1 MGSASRAPQG
11 TLRVS
16 LPVEA
21 NQKIAR
27 RIPPMFARIV
37 EFVPRA
43 EKKDEFIN
51 VMKKE
56 VLPILKKQV
65 GFLDIL
71 PLFPEMRNEKA
82 VHITLWM
89 EKRDAERYEKEV
101 FARVEDIL
109 RPFLNTPITW
119 RHYQVETTLCEH
131 FVNALA
137 A

>member
-1 MGSASRAPQG
+1 MY
-11 TLRVS
+11 
-16 LPVEA
+16 
-21 NQKIAR
+21 
-27 RIPPMFARIV
+27 ARIV

-71 PLFPEMRNEKA
+71 PLFPEMKNEKA

-101 FARVEDIL
+101 FPRVEDIL

-119 RHYQVETTLCEH
+119 RLYQVETTLCEH

>member
-1 MGSASRAPQG
+1 
-11 TLRVS
+11 
-16 LPVEA
+16 
-21 NQKIAR
+21 
-27 RIPPMFARIV
+27 MFARIV

-71 PLFPEMRNEKA
+71 PLFPEMKNEKA

-101 FARVEDIL
+101 FPRVEDIL

-119 RHYQVETTLCEH
+119 RLYQVETTLCEH

>member
-1 MGSASRAPQG
+1 
-11 TLRVS
+11 
-16 LPVEA
+16 
-21 NQKIAR
+21 
-27 RIPPMFARIV
+27 MFARIV

-43 EKKDEFIN
+43 EKKDEFIKI
-51 VMKKE
+51 MKNE

-71 PLFPEMRNEKA
+71 PLFPEMKNEKA
-82 VHITLWM
+82 VHITLWA

-101 FARVEDIL
+101 FPRVEDIV
-109 RPFLNTPITW
+109 RPFLTTPITW
-119 RHYQVETTLCEH
+119 KLYNVESTLCEH

>member
-1 MGSASRAPQG
+1 
-11 TLRVS
+11 
-16 LPVEA
+16 
-21 NQKIAR
+21 
-27 RIPPMFARIV
+27 MFARIV

-43 EKKDEFIN
+43 EKKTEFLRI
-51 VMKKE
+51 MKDE

-71 PLFPEMRNEKA
+71 ALFPEMKNEKA

-101 FARVEDIL
+101 FPTVEDIL
-109 RPFLNTPITW
+109 RPFLTTPITW
-119 RHYQVETTLCEH
+119 KLYNVESSLCEH

>member
-1 MGSASRAPQG
+1 MY
-11 TLRVS
+11 
-16 LPVEA
+16 
-21 NQKIAR
+21 
-27 RIPPMFARIV
+27 ARIV

-71 PLFPEMRNEKA
+71 PLFPEMKNEKA

-101 FARVEDIL
+101 FPRVEDIL
-109 RPFLNTPITW
+109 RPFLSTPITW
-119 RHYQVETTLCEH
+119 RLYQVETTLCEH